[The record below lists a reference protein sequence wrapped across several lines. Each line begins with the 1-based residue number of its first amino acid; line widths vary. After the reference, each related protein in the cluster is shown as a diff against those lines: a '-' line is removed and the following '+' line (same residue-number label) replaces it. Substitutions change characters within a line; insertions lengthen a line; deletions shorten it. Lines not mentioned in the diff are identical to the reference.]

1 MRNIFILVFIS
12 LGFVTI
18 NSCKSKQQAK
28 KGELQGEISISGAF
42 ALYPLA
48 VKWADEFQNLHQGVR
63 IDISA
68 GGAGKGMTDVLAN
81 VVDLGM
87 VSREIYPPE
96 IEKDA
101 VSFAVAKDAVIAT
114 VNAQNPDLENL
125 LKTGLTRD
133 AAMKLWITGEYKT
146 WGQVIGTTSTNV
158 VHVYT
163 RSDACGA
170 AETWALWMGKKQE
183 DLVGTGVFGD
193 PGLATAI
200 QKDVLGIGLNNIGYA
215 YDETSRKP
223 NPGMF
228 PLPIDVNNNGQ
239 LDADELFYETKDS
252 LIKAISENRYPSP
265 PARDLYLVSKG
276 IPEKPEVVEFIK
288 YILTE
293 GQKHNVPAGY
303 ISLPKEKLQKGLY
316 LIQNK

>member
-1 MRNIFILVFIS
+1 MI
-12 LGFVTI
+12 LGFVALH
-18 NSCKSKQQAK
+18 SCGSRQQAK
-28 KGELQGEISISGAF
+28 KGGLQGEISISGAF

-48 VKWADEFQNLHQGVR
+48 VKWADEFQKLHPGVR

-68 GGAGKGMTDVLAN
+68 GGAGKGMTDALAN

-96 IEKDA
+96 TEKGA
-101 VSFAVAKDAVIAT
+101 VSFAVAKDAVVAT
-114 VNAQNPDLENL
+114 VNVQNPDLENL
-125 LKTGLTRD
+125 MKTGLTRD
-133 AAMKLWITGEYKT
+133 AATKLWITGEYKT
-146 WGQVIGTTSTNV
+146 WGQVTGSTNANV

-200 QKDVLGIGLNNIGYA
+200 QNDVLGIGLNNIGYA

-223 NPGMF
+223 NPGIL
-228 PLPIDVNNNGQ
+228 PLPIDVSDNGK
-239 LDADELFYETKDS
+239 LDSDELFYDTKDN
-252 LIKAISENRYPSP
+252 LIKAIGDDRYPSP
-265 PARDLYLVSKG
+265 PARDLYFVSKG
-276 IPEKPEVVEFIK
+276 IPAKPEVVEFIK
-288 YILTE
+288 YVLTD
-293 GQKHNVPAGY
+293 GQKHNIPSGY
-303 ISLPKEKLQKGLY
+303 ISLSKEKLQKGLD
-316 LIQNK
+316 LIKK